1 MTATGERRASATDA
15 AILEL
20 VRRRSET
27 SRVEIARELGVT
39 PATVT
44 YAVKRLLAAELLV
57 ESGFASSRGGKRAA
71 LLRLNDQARWAIG
84 CTIDTDRLSLV
95 GVDMSGALRSRIALP
110 LPAAADATEVSAAL
124 DRALSMIDPHPD
136 ARSSTG
142 IGFAIPYGLG
152 VDGHRLL
159 REIAVDLDI
168 PSITASAPTCAA
180 LGSSWSG
187 EQPESGL
194 CATVHMDA
202 GLGLSILQ
210 DGRPLQPTTGNG
222 ATLDHV
228 VIDPDGP
235 VCECGGSGCLHQYAS
250 TRAIL
255 RSAQQADGLAQDLG
269 LALTPASRSSDT
281 VLIALA
287 AARGEPRAREVFQ
300 GAVTALAQA
309 VWSAIS
315 ALGIEAIVMS
325 GPAVQAAPVL
335 VGQTVDRLLSGR
347 ARNLGM
353 EISVSVSQ
361 VQPHP
366 CGVGAA
372 VLALQTFMTPGRA
385 SRSGAAGADAGADAG
400 VDTARA
406 FSPP

>member
-27 SRVEIARELGVT
+27 SRVEISRELGVT

-57 ESGFASSRGGKRAA
+57 ESGFASSRGGKRAS

-84 CTIDTDRLSLV
+84 CTVDTDRLSLV

-110 LPAAADATEVSAAL
+110 LAAAADAAEVSATL
-124 DRALSMIDPHPD
+124 DRALSMVDPHPE

-142 IGFAIPYGLG
+142 IGFAIPYRLG
-152 VDGHRLL
+152 VDGHQLL
-159 REIAVDLDI
+159 REITVGLEI

-180 LGSSWSG
+180 LGSFWSG
-187 EQPESGL
+187 EQPERGL
-194 CATVHMDA
+194 NATVHMDA

-210 DGRPLQPTTGNG
+210 DGRPLQPAAGNG

-235 VCECGGSGCLHQYAS
+235 VCECGGAGCLHQYAS
-250 TRAIL
+250 TEAIIRAAL
-255 RSAQQADGLAQDLG
+255 RTGSLAEDLG
-269 LALTPASRSSDT
+269 LSLTAASRSSDA

-287 AARGEPRAREVFQ
+287 AAGGEPRAREVFQ
-300 GAVTALAQA
+300 GAVAALAQA
-309 VWSAIS
+309 VWSATS
-315 ALGIEAIVMS
+315 ALGIETIVMS

-335 VGQTVDRLLSGR
+335 VGETVDRLLSAR
-347 ARNLGM
+347 ARNIGA

-366 CGVGAA
+366 CAVGAA
-372 VLALQTFMTPGRA
+372 ALALQTFMTPGRA
-385 SRSGAAGADAGADAG
+385 PRSEPA
-400 VDTARA
+400 
-406 FSPP
+406 

>member
-1 MTATGERRASATDA
+1 MPATGERRASATDA

-27 SRVEIARELGVT
+27 SRVDLARELGVT

-57 ESGFASSRGGKRAA
+57 EGGFASSRGGKRAS

-84 CTIDTDRLSLV
+84 GTVEAGRLSLV

-110 LPAAADATEVSAAL
+110 LAAPTDATEVSAAL
-124 DRALSMIDPHPD
+124 DRALTMIDPHPD

-142 IGFAIPYGLG
+142 IGFTIPYGLG
-152 VDGHRLL
+152 ADGRRLL
-159 REIAVDLDI
+159 REITAGLDI
-168 PSITASAPTCAA
+168 PSITASAPVCAA
-180 LGSSWSG
+180 LGSFWSG
-187 EQPESGL
+187 EQPENGL

-210 DGRPLQPTTGNG
+210 DGRPLQPSAGSG

-235 VCECGGSGCLHQYAS
+235 ACECGGSGCLHQYAS
-250 TRAIL
+250 PQAIL
-255 RSAQQADGLAQDLG
+255 RSALQAGDLAEDLG
-269 LALTPASRSSDT
+269 LGLTPASRSSDV

-287 AARGEPRAREVFQ
+287 AERGEPRARQVFQ

-309 VWSAIS
+309 VWSATS
-315 ALGIEAIVMS
+315 ALGIEVIVMS

-335 VGQTVDRLLSGR
+335 VGRTMDRMLSAR
-347 ARNLGM
+347 ARNIGM

-366 CGVGAA
+366 CAVGAA

-385 SRSGAAGADAGADAG
+385 SRSAPASIRAAGA
-400 VDTARA
+400 
-406 FSPP
+406 